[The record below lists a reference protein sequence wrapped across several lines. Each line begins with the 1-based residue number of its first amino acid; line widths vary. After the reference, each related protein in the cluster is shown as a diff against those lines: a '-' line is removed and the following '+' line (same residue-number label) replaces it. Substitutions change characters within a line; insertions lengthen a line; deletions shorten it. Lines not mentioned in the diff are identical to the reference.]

1 MVTSA
6 QCGQAPHA
14 ASESSAARRNAWNR
28 MGAGLP
34 GRRGIAV
41 SPAGRAPATAAQLLR
56 NCRVAGD
63 VILLMSELGANVTAA
78 THPAH
83 DRSEKEERP

>member
-14 ASESSAARRNAWNR
+14 ASESSPYAATPGTAWER
-28 MGAGLP
+28 AYP
-34 GRRGIAV
+34 GDAEQLCHL
-41 SPAGRAPATAAQLLR
+41 RAALRQLLR
-56 NCRVAGD
+56 NRPVAGD
-63 VILLMSELGANVTAA
+63 VILLMSEFGANVTAA

-83 DRSEKEERP
+83 DRPEKEERP